1 MINAISRKLY
11 ELFKIDNIYSD
22 SVEQGLNEP
31 CFFIKEINSEVKDYR
46 AERKRVRKSYCIT
59 YLSDK
64 DRFDG
69 LDDELIEFGE
79 KLLLNFEIMEDLEGN
94 KYRAIDREIEIVDSQ
109 LNFYFKVDVMYLRK
123 EESEKMEVLI
133 QKCVAR

>member
-1 MINAISRKLY
+1 MINTISRKLY
-11 ELFKIDNIYSD
+11 ELFEIDNIYSD

-64 DRFDG
+64 DRFD
-69 LDDELIEFGE
+69 DELIEFGE
-79 KLLLNFEIMEDLEGN
+79 KLLLNFEIMEDLEGK

>member
-46 AERKRVRKSYCIT
+46 AERKRVCKSYCIT

-79 KLLLNFEIMEDLEGN
+79 KLLLNFEIIEDLEGN